1 MATPYTTRTVAK
13 VLTSKEVKKVL
24 KDENIPTMAEVDSK
38 INEAITGAINATY

>member
-24 KDENIPTMAEVDSK
+24 KEEKVPTSEEVDNK